1 MQGNGLSPWTSL
13 TERWP
18 DAGTHGNNPLP
29 VTAEASLQNMP
40 PMSPTPPMGRWQ
52 MMVCDWSERN
62 LTEVNRWSMLNSWGE
77 RRSCFLTTEGQWNSQ
92 CIFSLLKR
100 CFLSHFCQAQII
112 DIDSAKRMGGKST
125 LTRYSDSFF
134 LEVPQN
140 LQGKSFR
147 IQNGILRISDDQ
159 RSW

>member
-1 MQGNGLSPWTSL
+1 MKFSMHFLF
-13 TERWP
+13 
-18 DAGTHGNNPLP
+18 
-29 VTAEASLQNMP
+29 AE
-40 PMSPTPPMGRWQ
+40 T
-52 MMVCDWSERN
+52 
-62 LTEVNRWSMLNSWGE
+62 ML
-77 RRSCFLTTEGQWNSQ
+77 
-92 CIFSLLKR
+92 
-100 CFLSHFCQAQII
+100 LSHFCQAQII

-159 RSW
+159 RS